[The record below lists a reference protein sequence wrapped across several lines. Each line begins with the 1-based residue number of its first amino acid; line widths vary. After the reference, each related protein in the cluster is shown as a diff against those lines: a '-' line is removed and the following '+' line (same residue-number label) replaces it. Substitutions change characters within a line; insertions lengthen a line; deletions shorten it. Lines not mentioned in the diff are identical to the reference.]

1 MSTIER
7 STTLLSRYQKVRNI
21 SERLCKNLETE
32 DYVIQPIE
40 CVSPPKWHLAHTTWF
55 FETLIL
61 CKYVSDY
68 KVFHESY
75 NYIFNSYYESLG
87 PRVGR
92 EYRGTLSRP
101 TVKDVFKYRFYVD
114 EQMQLLLKQ
123 EVLPDSLLEL
133 IELGIQHE
141 QQHQELLIYDIKYI
155 LFSNPLKP
163 TYFNK
168 LPGKLQKNATVPFL
182 DFVEITGGVHSVGY
196 GESEFAWD
204 NERPSHK
211 TYFENFNIGNRL
223 ITNGEYLNFMR
234 DNGYTT
240 HNWWL
245 NDGWKWVNQWSV
257 NSPLYWVKNDGEWF
271 EFTLYGLNPLNP
283 SLPVTHISFYEA
295 MAFAAWSDRRLLTEY
310 EWEVAAR
317 LNGKSLKN
325 GNFMESDYFHPV
337 PAKQD
342 YLINQMFGDVWEWTS
357 SAYQPYPGYTPYAGP
372 LGEYNGKFMI
382 NQVVLRGGCCAT
394 PQDHIRPTYRNF
406 FQPEHRWLFSGIRL
420 ATK

>member
-1 MSTIER
+1 
-7 STTLLSRYQKVRNI
+7 
-21 SERLCKNLETE
+21 
-32 DYVIQPIE
+32 
-40 CVSPPKWHLAHTTWF
+40 
-55 FETLIL
+55 
-61 CKYVSDY
+61 
-68 KVFHESY
+68 
-75 NYIFNSYYESLG
+75 
-87 PRVGR
+87 
-92 EYRGTLSRP
+92 
-101 TVKDVFKYRFYVD
+101 
-114 EQMQLLLKQ
+114 
-123 EVLPDSLLEL
+123 
-133 IELGIQHE
+133 
-141 QQHQELLIYDIKYI
+141 
-155 LFSNPLKP
+155 
-163 TYFNK
+163 
-168 LPGKLQKNATVPFL
+168 
-182 DFVEITGGVHSVGY
+182 
-196 GESEFAWD
+196 
-204 NERPSHK
+204 
-211 TYFENFNIGNRL
+211 
-223 ITNGEYLNFMR
+223 
-234 DNGYTT
+234 
-240 HNWWL
+240 L